1 MGEGPS
7 AGSLALNVTSAIVT
21 FASAALIFQLGWKES
36 EMRVWRFTEFPD
48 VQKADWSARI
58 NSTIHAALVCTLVTS
73 CLLTMS
79 FDPVTLVPLGSTVLL
94 EITFSISIGYFL
106 FDLSVILWYMLP
118 MWTVFVAHHIVA
130 LTPYAITQ
138 FFYTCH
144 QGQYVLLLFL
154 LVEASTMPLNAMAF
168 LEDLGRRR
176 TLEHR
181 CAHGAMYFL
190 WFMFRVLLPIYLLV
204 LIWTKIADN
213 ISTEEACLV
222 PSMVC
227 AHIITLFC
235 VGVFCFLLTP
245 EIYTRIR
252 YGDKDGPTINAALDE
267 PGGAPPS
274 AYIGAMEIG
283 EGGSPSLGAA
293 AGAYHDLGSE
303 GSTPAMPLSP
313 TRNIMSVAKE
323 GPQEMAKAFREGLL
337 PHGDDE
343 GGPGRTG
350 VDKSSAGQMR

>member
-1 MGEGPS
+1 MGEVVWG
-7 AGSLALNVTSAIVT
+7 GSLALNVTTAIVT
-21 FASAALIFQLGWKES
+21 FAAAALIFQVGWIQS
-36 EMRVWRFTEFPD
+36 EARVWNFSSFAD
-48 VQKADWSARI
+48 VNKADWSARI
-58 NSTIHAALVCTLVTS
+58 NSTIHATLVCTLVTI

-79 FDPVTLVPLGSTVLL
+79 FDPVTLVPLGSTALL

-130 LTPYAITQ
+130 VTPYAISQ

-154 LVEASTMPLNAMAF
+154 LVEASTVPLNVMAF

-176 TLEHR
+176 TLTHR
-181 CAHGAMYFL
+181 CAHGVMYVL
-190 WFMFRVLLPIYLLV
+190 WFVFRVLLPFYLLL
-204 LIWTKIADN
+204 LIWTKIAQN

-227 AHIITLFC
+227 AHIIALFC
-235 VGVFCFLLTP
+235 VGVFVFLLTP
-245 EIYTRIR
+245 EIYNRIKF
-252 YGDKDGPTINAALDE
+252 GDKDGPTINTAPE
-267 PGGAPPS
+267 PGAGHPS
-274 AYIGAMEIG
+274 AIIGAMEIG
-283 EGGSPSLGAA
+283 EGSDQGPGAA
-293 AGAYHDLGSE
+293 GGAYHDLGSE
-303 GSTPAMPLSP
+303 ASMPVTPRSP
-313 TRNIMSVAKE
+313 SRNIMSVAKE

-337 PHGDDE
+337 PHGDDD

-350 VDKSSAGQMR
+350 ADKSSAGQMR